1 MDHFTKEFTAKFM
14 SLLIPG
20 VQNMLKT
27 IGRRCRP
34 YNKEGKS
41 QDQPPNK
48 NFENLVE
55 DCQRKTLALMDIAF
69 YPAFCEHLSDISH
82 ETEFMII
89 QNDAKGCSIM
99 PSKAG
104 TLDTDFTILSNGLKI
119 HCGEAQTSLKHK
131 HTAYQGGSKQRAE
144 KIIEGLQS
152 TSIDGKP
159 VLTLISFLR
168 WGWNIDRG
176 YYPSSC
182 GIVFL
187 PHTDENLEPYG
198 GKSKKE
204 MRWIIKNPE
213 LYIIHS
219 FAYESIPQIQDSVQS
234 EEMRDQVV
242 SQPAL

>member
-1 MDHFTKEFTAKFM
+1 MDHFTKEFASKFI

-27 IGRRCRP
+27 VSRRCRP
-34 YNKEGKS
+34 YNKEGKP
-41 QDQPPNK
+41 QDQPPSK
-48 NFENLVE
+48 NFEQLVE
-55 DCQRKTLALMDIAF
+55 ECQRKTLNSMDIPF

-89 QNDAKGCSIM
+89 QNDAKVCSIM
-99 PSKAG
+99 PGKTG
-104 TLDTDFTILSNGLKI
+104 IDTDFTILSNGLKI
-119 HCGEAQTSLKHK
+119 HCGEAQTSLQHK
-131 HTAYQGGSKQRAE
+131 HIAYQGGSKERPE
-144 KIIEGLQS
+144 KVIKGLQS

-168 WGWNIDRG
+168 WGWDIQRG

-182 GIVFL
+182 GILLL
-187 PHTDENLEPYG
+187 PHTYDGLEPYG

-213 LYIIHS
+213 LYINHS
-219 FAYESIPQIQDSVQS
+219 FVYESVPQIQDSIQS
-234 EEMRDQVV
+234 EEMTDQVV
-242 SQPAL
+242 LQPTP